1 MRGGY
6 RIKWMDDTRALI
18 IFEHPAT
25 GKLKIFNDIICII
38 ICIIFFIFFFLARKA
53 YLDNVTNQLA
63 QIKPYDGP
71 TDFLQKSW
79 CFGVF
84 ILFMLL
90 LA

>member
-25 GKLKIFNDIICII
+25 GKIDDFTLNLFIQKLTMKLKLTSL
-38 ICIIFFIFFFLARKA
+38 FFLARKA

-79 CFGVF
+79 CF
-84 ILFMLL
+84 ILLYY
-90 LA
+90 